1 MKRLLKKTEKED
13 IKNKFKDDVVFRA
26 IDKAYKELE
35 VEMKTFRF
43 STIEIWRN
51 CFIGFDSI
59 LHPDYDFDDINQMWN
74 NIFCELRDEADECD
88 RKYEIE
94 ELKTATSCIVYS
106 VVVCLMASNEYKLMK
121 HCESLQN
128 QISENSVF
136 NDITLPL
143 NRVIEYDYDMISYI
157 QSYIE
162 NKKYLSN
169 TFNNPLDS
177 NISHLFEYNTQN
189 SDVYALYQNFQI
201 QQYNILIEKKVHFMS
216 GVNKETEL
224 IMYSKA
230 DFDKMIEAI
239 KYLVTN
245 NIVKKQDKKIR
256 TNIPATHLRYT
267 FYLVYKIKNNPID
280 RDTWIEFL
288 TETFEQLK
296 DSKGFINKHFSD
308 KPNNYSSFYPN
319 L

>member
-74 NIFCELRDEADECD
+74 DIFCELRDEAEECD
-88 RKYEIE
+88 RKYETE

-106 VVVCLMASNEYKLMK
+106 VVACLVASNDYKLIK

-143 NRVIEYDYDMISYI
+143 NRVIEDDMISYI

-162 NKKYLSN
+162 NEIFISN
-169 TFNNPLDS
+169 TFNNPLDKI
-177 NISHLFEYNTQN
+177 NPPKPTL
-189 SDVYALYQNFQI
+189 I
-201 QQYNILIEKKVHFMS
+201 QKSREKLLSEIEKIVHFMS
-216 GVNKETEL
+216 GVNKENMP
-224 IMYSKA
+224 IIYSKA

-245 NIVKKQDKKIR
+245 NIVKKQENKIL
-256 TNIPATHLRYT
+256 TNLSNSDLIHT
-267 FYLVYKIKNNPID
+267 FNLVYQIDNNPID
-280 RDTWIEFL
+280 RNTWAEFL
-288 TETFEQLK
+288 KETFAQFRN
-296 DSKGFINKHFSD
+296 STQRSIYKHFTD
-308 KPNNYSSFYPN
+308 N
-319 L
+319 

>member
-74 NIFCELRDEADECD
+74 DIFCELRDEADECD
-88 RKYEIE
+88 RNYEIE

-106 VVVCLMASNEYKLMK
+106 VVACLMASNDYKLIK

-143 NRVIEYDYDMISYI
+143 NRVIKDDMISYI
-157 QSYIE
+157 KSYIK
-162 NKKYLSN
+162 NKEYLSN
-169 TFNNPLDS
+169 TFNNPLDKINPS
-177 NISHLFEYNTQN
+177 KQKLNQKSREMLLTE
-189 SDVYALYQNFQI
+189 
-201 QQYNILIEKKVHFMS
+201 IERIVHFMS
-216 GVNKETEL
+216 GVNKENVP
-224 IMYSKA
+224 IMYSEA
-230 DFDKMIEAI
+230 DYKKMIEAI

-245 NIVKKQDKKIR
+245 NIVKKQENKIL
-256 TNIPATHLRYT
+256 TNIPVTHLRYT
-267 FYLVYKIKNNPID
+267 FYLVYKIENNPIN

-288 TETFEQLK
+288 IETFEKLK
-296 DSKGFINKHFSD
+296 DSKDAIIKHFSD
-308 KPNNYSSFYPN
+308 KPKNYFNN
-319 L
+319 

>member
-74 NIFCELRDEADECD
+74 DIFCELRDEAEECD
-88 RKYEIE
+88 RKYETE

-106 VVVCLMASNEYKLMK
+106 VVACLMASNDYKLIK
-121 HCESLQN
+121 HIESLHN

-157 QSYIE
+157 KSYIK

-169 TFNNPLDS
+169 TFNNPLDKIKPPKQKLDQKS
-177 NISHLFEYNTQN
+177 RDKLMSE
-189 SDVYALYQNFQI
+189 
-201 QQYNILIEKKVHFMS
+201 IEKIVHFMS
-216 GVNKETEL
+216 GVNKENVP
-224 IMYSKA
+224 IIYSKA

>member
-74 NIFCELRDEADECD
+74 DIFCELRDEAEECD
-88 RKYEIE
+88 RKYETE

-106 VVVCLMASNEYKLMK
+106 VVACLVASNDYKLIK

-143 NRVIEYDYDMISYI
+143 NRVIEEDMISYI
-157 QSYIE
+157 QSYIK
-162 NKKYLSN
+162 NKNYLSN
-169 TFNNPLDS
+169 TFNNQLDKI
-177 NISHLFEYNTQN
+177 NPPKPKL
-189 SDVYALYQNFQI
+189 I
-201 QQYNILIEKKVHFMS
+201 QKSRDKLLTEIEKIVHFMS
-216 GVNKETEL
+216 GVNKENVSL
-224 IMYSKA
+224 MYSEA
-230 DFDKMIEAI
+230 DYKKMIEAI

-245 NIVKKQDKKIR
+245 NIVKKQENKIL
-256 TNIPATHLRYT
+256 TNIPVTHLRYT

-288 TETFEQLK
+288 IETFEQFK
-296 DSKGFINKHFSD
+296 DSKDAIIKHFSD
-308 KPNNYSSFYPN
+308 KPKNYFNN
-319 L
+319 